1 MTWGELLKQGQE
13 RLKKAGIQEY
23 ELDAWYLFERAFSM
37 SRARYFLDAKEE
49 AAPEDEALKAY
60 EDGLER
66 RSGRIPLQHI
76 LGTQEFMG
84 MEFFVNAHVLIP
96 RQDTE
101 TLVETVLN
109 EQKNRNISVL
119 DMCTGSGCIAVSL
132 KALGGYARVAAADIS
147 PKALETAEKNAGT
160 LLGTDTAGAAE
171 SAQMENGAPGERPHP
186 VEFRQSDMFA
196 AFEPGRDMFD
206 VIVSNPP
213 YIPSEVIRGL
223 EPEVRDHEPL
233 GALDGKEDGLYFYRI
248 LAEQCGDFLKQGGSV
263 YFETG
268 HDQGAAVKT
277 LLESHGFQD
286 TKVIK
291 DLAGMDRVVRGTWP
305 GQIRK

>member
-1 MTWGELLKQGQE
+1 
-13 RLKKAGIQEY
+13 
-23 ELDAWYLFERAFSM
+23 
-37 SRARYFLDAKEE
+37 
-49 AAPEDEALKAY
+49 
-60 EDGLER
+60 
-66 RSGRIPLQHI
+66 
-76 LGTQEFMG
+76 
-84 MEFFVNAHVLIP
+84 
-96 RQDTE
+96 
-101 TLVETVLN
+101 
-109 EQKNRNISVL
+109 
-119 DMCTGSGCIAVSL
+119 MCTGSGCIAVSL

-147 PKALETAEKNAGT
+147 SEALEVAEKNAGT
-160 LLGTDTAGAAE
+160 Y
-171 SAQMENGAPGERPHP
+171 P

-248 LAEQCGDFLKQGGSV
+248 LAEQCGDFLNQGGSV

>member
-23 ELDAWYLFERAFSM
+23 ELDAWYLFEQAFSM

-49 AAPEDEALKAY
+49 AAPGDEALKAY

-66 RSGRIPLQHI
+66 RSGRVPLQHI

-147 PKALETAEKNAGT
+147 PKALETAEKT
-160 LLGTDTAGAAE
+160 
-171 SAQMENGAPGERPHP
+171 PERFW
-186 VEFRQSDMFA
+186 ELIR
-196 AFEPGRDMFD
+196 PGRRSLLRWKTEHRERGRIQWSFAR
-206 VIVSNPP
+206 VICS
-213 YIPSEVIRGL
+213 L
-223 EPEVRDHEPL
+223 PL
-233 GALDGKEDGLYFYRI
+233 SRE
-248 LAEQCGDFLKQGGSV
+248 
-263 YFETG
+263 
-268 HDQGAAVKT
+268 
-277 LLESHGFQD
+277 
-286 TKVIK
+286 
-291 DLAGMDRVVRGTWP
+291 GTCST
-305 GQIRK
+305 

>member
-23 ELDAWYLFERAFSM
+23 ELDAWYLFEQAFSM

-49 AAPEDEALKAY
+49 AAPEAPALKAY

-66 RSGRIPLQHI
+66 RSGRVPLQHI

-147 PKALETAEKNAGT
+147 PEALEVAEKNAGT
-160 LLGTDTAGAAE
+160 Y
-171 SAQMENGAPGERPHP
+171 P

-213 YIPSEVIRGL
+213 YIPCL
-223 EPEVRDHEPL
+223 
-233 GALDGKEDGLYFYRI
+233 LYTS
-248 LAEQCGDFLKQGGSV
+248 D
-263 YFETG
+263 
-268 HDQGAAVKT
+268 AA
-277 LLESHGFQD
+277 D
-286 TKVIK
+286 
-291 DLAGMDRVVRGTWP
+291 D
-305 GQIRK
+305 

>member
-49 AAPEDEALKAY
+49 AAPEAPALKAY

-66 RSGRIPLQHI
+66 RSGRMPLQHI

-109 EQKNRNISVL
+109 EQKNRRFPCWI
-119 DMCTGSGCIAVSL
+119 CAP
-132 KALGGYARVAAADIS
+132 APAAS
-147 PKALETAEKNAGT
+147 P
-160 LLGTDTAGAAE
+160 
-171 SAQMENGAPGERPHP
+171 SA
-186 VEFRQSDMFA
+186 
-196 AFEPGRDMFD
+196 
-206 VIVSNPP
+206 
-213 YIPSEVIRGL
+213 
-223 EPEVRDHEPL
+223 
-233 GALDGKEDGLYFYRI
+233 
-248 LAEQCGDFLKQGGSV
+248 
-263 YFETG
+263 
-268 HDQGAAVKT
+268 
-277 LLESHGFQD
+277 
-286 TKVIK
+286 
-291 DLAGMDRVVRGTWP
+291 
-305 GQIRK
+305 

>member
-23 ELDAWYLFERAFSM
+23 ELDAWYLFEQAFSM

-49 AAPEDEALKAY
+49 AAPEAPALKAY

-66 RSGRIPLQHI
+66 RSGRVPLQHI

-147 PKALETAEKNAGT
+147 PEALEVAEKNAGT
-160 LLGTDTAGAAE
+160 Y
-171 SAQMENGAPGERPHP
+171 P
-186 VEFRQSDMFA
+186 VELHQSDMFA

-248 LAEQCGDFLKQGGSV
+248 LAEQCGDFLNQGGSV

-286 TKVIK
+286 TKVIRIWR
-291 DLAGMDRVVRGTWP
+291 AWTG
-305 GQIRK
+305 